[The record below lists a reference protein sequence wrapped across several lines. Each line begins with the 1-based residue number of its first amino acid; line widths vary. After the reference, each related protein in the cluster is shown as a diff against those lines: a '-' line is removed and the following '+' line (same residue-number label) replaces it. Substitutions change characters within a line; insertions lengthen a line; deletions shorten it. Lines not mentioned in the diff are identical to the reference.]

1 MKKTTKATSGKKL
14 APAKKLNTIKPLT
27 VVGGYNVK

>member
-14 APAKKLNTIKPLT
+14 APAKKLSTIKPLT
-27 VVGGYNVK
+27 TFNSLHGK